1 MEQWYEILIV
11 ILSSMVK
18 FAVAPFIAKAFGFT
32 YLETIAFCSFGGI
45 LGFIVF
51 YFLGIR
57 IVNLLPIFFKPLN
70 KSRKV
75 FNRRNKMFVNLIR
88 TYGLFGLAIFSP
100 ILITIPVGAF
110 LAARY
115 YGTHKIMVL
124 IVMSMA
130 VILWAATISTYLF
143 LFFDAY

>member
-1 MEQWYEILIV
+1 MGQWYEILIV

-18 FAVAPFIAKAFGFT
+18 FSAGPFIAKALGFA
-32 YLETIAFCSFGGI
+32 YLETIVFCSFGGI
-45 LGFIVF
+45 LGLIVF

-57 IVNLLPIFFKPLN
+57 IVSFFPNFFKPLN
-70 KSRKV
+70 KGRKV
-75 FNRRNKMFVNLIR
+75 FTKKNKMFVNLIR

-115 YGTHKIMVL
+115 YGGHKKMAL
-124 IVMSMA
+124 IFMSMA
-130 VILWAATISTYLF
+130 VILWSATISTYLF